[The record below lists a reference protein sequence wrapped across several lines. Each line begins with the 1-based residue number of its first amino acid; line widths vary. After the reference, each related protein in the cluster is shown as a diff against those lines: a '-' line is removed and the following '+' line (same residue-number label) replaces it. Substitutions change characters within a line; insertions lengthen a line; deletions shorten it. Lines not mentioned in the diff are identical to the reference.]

1 MRTVTTL
8 LAVLM
13 LATLL
18 APAVQGKVVKSGINS
33 FAISIEV
40 ILPDTPEAV
49 YDATT
54 GDISGWWDH
63 HFSKAPA
70 KFFIEPRPGGGFY
83 EIFDESG
90 DGVLHGTVTWA
101 QRGRS
106 LRIVGPLGLAGN
118 AVTGVWTLT
127 YAPEGEE
134 GTKTKLSLDGR
145 MSGALEEGWAEIV
158 DSVWKHFLVDQLQ
171 PYIAEGRHR
180 QDKKQ

>member
-1 MRTVTTL
+1 MRPASTT
-8 LAVLM
+8 LAVLL

-18 APAVQGKVVKSGINS
+18 APAAQGKVVKSGVNS
-33 FAISIEV
+33 FAIEITV

-63 HFSKAPA
+63 HFSEKPA
-70 KFFIEPRPGGGFY
+70 RFFIEPKPGGGFY

-101 QRGRS
+101 QRGTS

-127 YAPEGEE
+127 YAPEGEA
-134 GTKTKLSLDGR
+134 GTKTRLALDGR

-158 DSVWKHFLVDQLQ
+158 DSVWRHFLVEQLT
-171 PYIAEGRHR
+171 PYIEQGKHR
-180 QDKKQ
+180 KK

>member
-1 MRTVTTL
+1 MRTETTI
-8 LAVLM
+8 LAVL
-13 LATLL
+13 LLL
-18 APAVQGKVVKSGINS
+18 ALSPAAVRGEVVKKDADN
-33 FAISIEV
+33 FAIKIDV

-63 HFSKAPA
+63 HFSEKPA
-70 KFFIEPRPGGGFY
+70 KFYIEPRPGGGFC

-101 QRGRS
+101 RRGKT

-145 MSGALEEGWAEIV
+145 MSGALEEGWAEAV
-158 DSVWKHFLVDQLQ
+158 DSVWKHFLVEQLK
-171 PYIAEGRHR
+171 PYIEQGKH
-180 QDKKQ
+180 KKR

>member
-1 MRTVTTL
+1 MRPVTNVIVVVL
-8 LAVLM
+8 LL
-13 LATLL
+13 LL
-18 APAVQGKVVKSGINS
+18 APAALRGEVVKKDGDS
-33 FAISIEV
+33 FAISIDV
-40 ILPDTPEAV
+40 VLPDTPEAV

-63 HFSKAPA
+63 HFSEKPV
-70 KFFIEPRPGGGFY
+70 KFYIEPKPSGGFY

-101 QRGRS
+101 QRGKS

-127 YAPEGEE
+127 YAPEGED
-134 GTKTKLSLDGR
+134 GAKTKLTLDGR

-158 DSVWKHFLVDQLQ
+158 DSVWRHFLVDRLE
-171 PYIAEGRHR
+171 PYITEGKHKR
-180 QDKKQ
+180 KQ